1 MYISTDYVFDG
12 SNPPYAETD
21 KPNPI
26 NQYGLLKLEGEK
38 AVLENNPGK
47 STTFYSNFVSSI

>member
-47 STTFYSNFVSSI
+47 